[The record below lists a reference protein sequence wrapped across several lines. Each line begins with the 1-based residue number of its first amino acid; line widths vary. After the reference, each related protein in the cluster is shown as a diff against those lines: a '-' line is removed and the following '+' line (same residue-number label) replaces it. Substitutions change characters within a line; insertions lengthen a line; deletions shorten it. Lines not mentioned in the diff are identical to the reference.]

1 MNAQLRIIG
10 SFNATTL
17 PPVVTS
23 TRLDTLLRQRIRE
36 ALLSIHQDTFY
47 GQRLRESSIER
58 FFPVTNEHYQL
69 VAQRYKKAQAL
80 IAASLKLSIY
90 ALAPRYYDWV
100 HIHTGIIPKGL
111 AGNELIVQKT
121 RYYLFQNV
129 HEKPGIQEV
138 IYQEKSF

>member
-1 MNAQLRIIG
+1 MPNFNLCTKHSLSKCPPGSGLSPLLTSIHYALLDGAVDAVAIDSHLLDEVFEHSSKMNAQLRIIG

-69 VAQRYKKAQAL
+69 VAERYKKAEAL
-80 IAASLKLSIY
+80 SPL
-90 ALAPRYYDWV
+90 
-100 HIHTGIIPKGL
+100 H
-111 AGNELIVQKT
+111 
-121 RYYLFQNV
+121 
-129 HEKPGIQEV
+129 
-138 IYQEKSF
+138 